1 MHHSAENTAS
11 KKKEGENLAWC
22 TVSFL
27 GCAFLF
33 SLAMCSYTAV
43 FCAQMRTS

>member
-11 KKKEGENLAWC
+11 KKKEGEDLACC

-33 SLAMCSYTAV
+33 SLAMSSYAAD
-43 FCAQMRTS
+43 FCAHMRTL